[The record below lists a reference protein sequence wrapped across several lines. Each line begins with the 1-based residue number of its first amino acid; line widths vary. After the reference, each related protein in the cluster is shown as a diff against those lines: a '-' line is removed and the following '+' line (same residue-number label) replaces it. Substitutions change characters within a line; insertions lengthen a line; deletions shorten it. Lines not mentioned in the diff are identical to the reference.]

1 MFPDKYFYLYTS
13 INSLKSRKEND
24 RTRKRRNF
32 ETHLE
37 IIQPHQ
43 KYYEALNQFEP
54 HFVHLMEAKNIDDC
68 VRVIKD
74 NLPSSAPF
82 RDSVELLDRIKN
94 WLIKNKP

>member
-13 INSLKSRKEND
+13 VNSLKSRKEND

-43 KYYEALNQFEP
+43 KY
-54 HFVHLMEAKNIDDC
+54 
-68 VRVIKD
+68 
-74 NLPSSAPF
+74 
-82 RDSVELLDRIKN
+82 
-94 WLIKNKP
+94 